1 MCDFLQFNE
10 DEFDKMTDG
19 EKERFKNTTINE
31 LANRYISVHNYLSIC
46 PNNDIIET
54 ELFKHVENYLIA
66 YMDKVN
72 IFTLIVDGH
81 GRLIKSEEVAPL
93 PLILHDMKIRIA
105 EKLSKFI
112 DSDSHLI
119 EKDIEEF
126 FSKIN
131 KKYKPKINRHLT
143 FIRGVIGKL

>member
-1 MCDFLQFNE
+1 
-10 DEFDKMTDG
+10 
-19 EKERFKNTTINE
+19 
-31 LANRYISVHNYLSIC
+31 
-46 PNNDIIET
+46 
-54 ELFKHVENYLIA
+54 
-66 YMDKVN
+66 MDKVN

-131 KKYKPKINRHLT
+131 KKYRPKINRHLT